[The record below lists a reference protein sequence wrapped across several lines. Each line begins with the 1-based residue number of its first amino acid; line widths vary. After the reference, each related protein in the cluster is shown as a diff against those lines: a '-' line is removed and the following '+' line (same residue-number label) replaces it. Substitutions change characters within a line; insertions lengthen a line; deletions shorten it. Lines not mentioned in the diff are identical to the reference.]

1 MFGVSIVH
9 AIHCHMY
16 YASSTK
22 ESHLSF
28 NGKITHTAIEKHNEK
43 TMGSLIYVNIHINK
57 GKDTASVTW
66 NTYHSRAH

>member
-1 MFGVSIVH
+1 
-9 AIHCHMY
+9 MY

-43 TMGSLIYVNIHINK
+43 TMGNVEYIVVLTKFDIYVLIAAHLILSNI
-57 GKDTASVTW
+57 GFT
-66 NTYHSRAH
+66 TYYCRKLS